1 MVIVI
6 PTQHRL
12 SVPEAASAIR
22 CLLQAPFSQLI
33 NGAPQIKWL
42 FAHPKG
48 YERLTE
54 QNLPPTVSVE
64 TWR

>member
-1 MVIVI
+1 MAIVM
-6 PTQHRL
+6 PTQHQL
-12 SVPEAASAIR
+12 LVPEAASAIQ
-22 CLLQAPFSQLI
+22 CLLQAAFSQLI
-33 NGAPQIKWL
+33 NDAQQIKWL

-54 QNLPPTVSVE
+54 QNLPPAVSVE